1 MTEQSRDSDASSD
14 ASGDASGDQ
23 RVVDEERAERLQQR
37 KIRNRISASE
47 SRMRKLD
54 YYKEL
59 EENHSALVARLARV
73 EAALGAALEDS
84 LELELL
90 VLDEKLLYDSD
101 MLDF

>member
-14 ASGDASGDQ
+14 ASGASDQ

-59 EENHSALVARLARV
+59 EDSHSALVARLARV
-73 EAALGAALEDS
+73 EAELESALSDS

-101 MLDF
+101 MLDI